1 MVPDRRQCTHCK
13 QYLAPL
19 VQSINGRTSHWL
31 CVSCSGAA
39 VLLDLAEVATFDAE
53 SRATFAAGLRELAAF
68 AWGLVGPEQ
77 RRRLARQA
85 DVAALLIDIIPEE
98 DAVLGSSS
106 SSED

>member
-68 AWGLVGPEQ
+68 AWGFLCPEQ
-77 RRRLARQA
+77 KSRLALQL